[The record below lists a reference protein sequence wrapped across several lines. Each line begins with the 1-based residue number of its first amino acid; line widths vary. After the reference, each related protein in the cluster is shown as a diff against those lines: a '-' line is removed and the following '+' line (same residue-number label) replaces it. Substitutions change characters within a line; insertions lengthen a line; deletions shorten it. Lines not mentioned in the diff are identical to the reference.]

1 MNFLAELKR
10 RNVIRVGVAWLA
22 LSWLLAAMGALLFP
36 ALGLPVAGVRWI
48 LLPCLAAWLPV
59 LYLAWRYQLGPG
71 GVVRDRGVEHD
82 TPQREFT
89 ARRLDLLIAVV
100 VLAALSLALI
110 RQFISEVA
118 PTPSAPA
125 ASPVAVAVVVPPAAI
140 DPHSLAVL
148 PLANLSPEIS
158 DSYFADGL
166 SEELLNVLARI
177 DGLKVTSRTS
187 SFMFRDQ
194 AIDSREIATRLGVAY
209 LLEGSVRR
217 QGEDLRISV
226 QLVEAATDTQRWS
239 ATFERRID
247 DIFRVQEEIAQSVAD
262 ALVTSLGVRQV
273 QVAAPTSDLRAYEWY
288 LRGRQLFAQRGS
300 NLAVARELL
309 ERAVERDPRFADAWA
324 TLAATWYVWRSYA
337 PAPAGIDT
345 LARAEAAAA
354 RALAINPRHPTALAV
369 SARLAGDA
377 GDRLRHAELIKQAL
391 ALEPNNANSWL
402 WQGLGLL
409 EVGHIQAA
417 HASFTQAQQLDPLS
431 GLHLGWLGISTAL
444 QGDLQAGVDML
455 RRAHGMGWRGPA
467 SRALFFLTDP
477 ADAAISKAYSDW
489 LHDDDGMPA
498 AQRELARGLTSALS
512 DPAELPS
519 ARQRL
524 LAAARDEPAL
534 EWSVL
539 LQTFGQ
545 DEAALAHALLTER
558 ASTQTLLFNLWYPQF
573 RSFREHK
580 QFAEVAKRHG
590 LLAYWQQHGAPDG
603 CFLVRSEAGLL
614 SCTR

>member
-1 MNFLAELKR
+1 MNLLAELKR

-22 LSWLLAAMGALLFP
+22 LTWLLAAMCALLFP
-36 ALGLPVAGVRWI
+36 ALGLPVANVRWV
-48 LLPCLAAWLPV
+48 LLPLLAAWLPV
-59 LYLAWRYQLGPG
+59 LYLAWRYQLGPS
-71 GVVRDRGVEHD
+71 GVIRDRGSEHD

-89 ARRLDLLIAVV
+89 ARRLDQLTVVV

-118 PTPSAPA
+118 PTPTAPVVT
-125 ASPVAVAVVVPPAAI
+125 PVAVSKVLPPRPI
-140 DPHSLAVL
+140 HPHSLAVL
-148 PLANLSPEIS
+148 PLANLSPELA

-209 LLEGSVRR
+209 MLEGSVRR
-217 QGEDLRISV
+217 QGEELRISV
-226 QLVEAATDTQRWS
+226 QLVEGATDRQRWS
-239 ATFERRID
+239 ATYERRID
-247 DIFRVQEEIAQSVAD
+247 DIFRVQEEIAQSIAD
-262 ALVTSLGVRQV
+262 ALATSLGVRQV
-273 QVAAPTSDLRAYEWY
+273 QVAASTSDLRAYEWY

-324 TLAATWYVWRSYA
+324 TLAGTWYVWRAYA
-337 PAPAGIDT
+337 PVPAGIDT

-369 SARLAGDA
+369 SARLAADA

-391 ALEPNNANSWL
+391 ELEPNNANSWL
-402 WQGLGLL
+402 WQGLGLF
-409 EVGHIQAA
+409 EVGHIEQA
-417 HASFTQAQQLDPLS
+417 HASFSQAQQLDPLS

-444 QGDLQAGVDML
+444 LGDTQAGIDML
-455 RRAHGMGWRGPA
+455 RRAHGLGWRGPA

-477 ADAAISKAYSDW
+477 ADPTISKAYGDW

-498 AQRELARGLTSALS
+498 AQRELARGLTPALT
-512 DPAELPS
+512 DPAELAP

-524 LAAARDEPAL
+524 LAAARAAPAL

-539 LQTFGQ
+539 LQIFGLN
-545 DEAALAHALLTER
+545 EAAVAHALLTER
-558 ASTQTLLFNLWYPQF
+558 ASTQNLLLNLWYPRF

-590 LLAYWQQHGAPDG
+590 LAAYWQQHGAPDG
-603 CFLVRSEAGLL
+603 CFLIRAEAGSLG
-614 SCTR
+614 CTR

>member
-1 MNFLAELKR
+1 MSFLAELKR

-22 LSWLLAAMGALLFP
+22 LSWLLAAMCALLFP
-36 ALGLPVAGVRWI
+36 ALGLRIGDVRWV
-48 LLPCLAAWLPV
+48 LLPLLAAWLPV

-71 GVVRDRGVEHD
+71 GFVRDRGVEHD

-89 ARRLDLLIAVV
+89 ARRLDQLIVVV
-100 VLAALSLALI
+100 VLAALTLALI

-118 PTPSAPA
+118 PPPIAPVVA
-125 ASPVAVAVVVPPAAI
+125 PVMVAQVVPPRPI

-148 PLANLSPEIS
+148 PLANLSPEVG

-217 QGEDLRISV
+217 QGEELRISV
-226 QLVEAATDTQRWS
+226 QLVEAGTDKQRWS
-239 ATFERRID
+239 ATYERRID
-247 DIFRVQEEIAQSVAD
+247 DIFRVQEEIAQAIAD
-262 ALVTSLGVRQV
+262 ALATSLGVRQV
-273 QVAAPTSDLRAYEWY
+273 QVAAPTSDLRAYEWF

-324 TLAATWYVWRSYA
+324 TLAGTWYVWRSYA
-337 PAPAGIDT
+337 PAPKGVDT

-354 RALAINPRHPTALAV
+354 RALAINPRHPVALAV

-377 GDRLRHAELIKQAL
+377 GDRLRHAQLIQQAL
-391 ALEPNNANSWL
+391 ELEPNNANSWL
-402 WQGLGLL
+402 WQGLGLF
-409 EVGHIQAA
+409 EVGHIKRA
-417 HASFTQAQQLDPLS
+417 HASFARAQALDPLS

-444 QGDLQAGVDML
+444 QGDMPVGVDML
-455 RRAHGMGWRGPA
+455 RRAHGLGWRGPA
-467 SRALFFLTDP
+467 SRALFFLSDP
-477 ADAAISKAYSDW
+477 ADPAISKAYSDW

-498 AQRELARGLTSALS
+498 VQRELAQGLTAAFS
-512 DPAELPS
+512 DPAELSS

-524 LAAARDEPAL
+524 LAAAREAPEF

-539 LQTFGQ
+539 LQTFGL
-545 DEAALAHALLTER
+545 DEAAVAYALLTER

-590 LLAYWQQHGAPDG
+590 LAAYWQQHGAPDG
-603 CFLVRSEAGLL
+603 CFLIRTEAGLL
-614 SCTR
+614 GCTR